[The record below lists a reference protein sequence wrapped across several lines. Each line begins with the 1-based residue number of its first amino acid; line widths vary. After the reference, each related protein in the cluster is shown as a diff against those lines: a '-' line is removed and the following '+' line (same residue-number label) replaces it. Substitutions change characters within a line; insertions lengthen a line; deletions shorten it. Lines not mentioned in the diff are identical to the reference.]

1 MKMGLPMLDYS
12 ALSALAMVV
21 REGSFERA
29 VPALHVTPLAVS
41 HGGSASPATAV
52 RLAGYLETAC

>member
-1 MKMGLPMLDYS
+1 MLDYAS
-12 ALSALAMVV
+12 VSALAAVI